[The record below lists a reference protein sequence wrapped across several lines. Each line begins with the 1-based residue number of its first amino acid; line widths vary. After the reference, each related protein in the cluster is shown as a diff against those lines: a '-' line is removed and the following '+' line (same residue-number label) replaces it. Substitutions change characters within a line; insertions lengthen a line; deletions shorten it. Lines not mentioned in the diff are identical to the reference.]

1 MTSVCGMPYLA
12 IASVSQES
20 VWGDAATTAG
30 RALAASRRERARR
43 VMRVESRTH
52 RLSVVG
58 CERAADL
65 DERADVNSWTP
76 RTLGGLTVLMD
87 LSPKVSTKPA
97 VKRI

>member
-12 IASVSQES
+12 IATVSQES

-76 RTLGGLTVLMD
+76 RTMVLMTVPMEPIAQEPIKP
-87 LSPKVSTKPA
+87 LSVA
-97 VKRI
+97 F